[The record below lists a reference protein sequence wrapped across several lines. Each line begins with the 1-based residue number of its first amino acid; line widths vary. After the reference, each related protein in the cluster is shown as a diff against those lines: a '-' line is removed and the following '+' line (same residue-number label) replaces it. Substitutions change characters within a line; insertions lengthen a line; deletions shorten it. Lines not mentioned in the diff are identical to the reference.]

1 MFQALRL
8 DKITEVNADRE
19 EEQGVKSG
27 ALQDQGFR
35 EGVQGKKLL
44 NVIKVELIDRERVVG

>member
-8 DKITEVNADRE
+8 DKIKEVNADR

-35 EGVQGKKLL
+35 EDVQGKKLL